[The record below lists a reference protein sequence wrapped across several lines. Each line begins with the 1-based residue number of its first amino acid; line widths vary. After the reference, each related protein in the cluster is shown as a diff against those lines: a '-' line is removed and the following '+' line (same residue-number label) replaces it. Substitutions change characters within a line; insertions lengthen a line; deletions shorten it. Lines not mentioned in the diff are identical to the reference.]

1 MKLNL
6 STFTIRKIYILF
18 TILVFVIYGNS
29 INNEYALDDNIVVD
43 GNKLVEGGIAAL
55 PEIFTSRYSTDD
67 KQSYD
72 YRPVVIASFAI
83 EKQFFNKLPP
93 FQTKEQKKKKDKLT
107 QANISHF
114 VNVLLYALTGVILL
128 IVLQKILYEQSIIV
142 PLAITLLFMLHPL
155 HTEVVSSIKNRDE
168 IIVFF
173 MVLLSINNF
182 IKYTQQAEIR
192 YLVYALLCM
201 IIALF
206 TKNTAM
212 IIAPLVPMTLY
223 FIKAQKKYFT
233 ISIISILVF
242 FVAIKITQKMLVDGE
257 NQLRLFK
264 YFEHPLMHEPWSMKR
279 ISSSLYCNWFYFKS
293 LIFPKDMA
301 FYYGYNQIPI
311 ATWSFWQVWVSLFIT
326 LGGGFYGLYSF
337 LKREYLGL
345 GILIC
350 LGVMMGVNNSLIL
363 LPGIVADRFT
373 YMLSLGFCIVLV
385 WGISKILKLDFSEIK
400 NHNHKIPTKFL
411 WTILVIGLF
420 YSGRTIAR
428 NPDWHDY
435 LTLYEH
441 DIDYVSESA
450 KAHALIANTY
460 YTQVAREFKKN
471 PGNPSLGKDVQKLI
485 YHYKEAV
492 RIDTTYYTSLNNLGS
507 VYLNFKRDYSSAIK
521 YCEKALI
528 YNSNYVEAY
537 FNLAFSYNA
546 IGNYDA
552 SITNIKKIIEIKP
565 DYLNVYDLLNS
576 VLTKNNK
583 TIEGIELLNDLAEE
597 SVRPKFIYVNIG
609 NLYSSLGDGY
619 YDVAL
624 DYFVKAYQ
632 EDNSDIQLCN
642 HILVLSNRL
651 GKQNIYQEYL
661 KYCK

>member
-1 MKLNL
+1 MIIFIL
-6 STFTIRKIYILF
+6 TFI
-18 TILVFVIYGNS
+18 VYGNS

-43 GNKLVEGGIAAL
+43 GNKIVEGGISAI
-55 PEIFTSRYSTDD
+55 PEIFTSRYSTDA

-93 FQTKEQKKKKDKLT
+93 YQTKEQKKKKDKLT

-114 VNVLLYALTGVILL
+114 INVLLYALTGVILL
-128 IVLQKILYEQSIIV
+128 IVLQKILYQLSIIV
-142 PLAITLLFMLHPL
+142 PLAVTLLFMLHPL

-168 IIVFF
+168 IIVFLT
-173 MVLLSINNF
+173 VLLSLNYFIN
-182 IKYTQQAEIR
+182 YTKNKSWKH
-192 YLVYALLCM
+192 LFFALLYMCVG
-201 IIALF
+201 LF
-206 TKNTAM
+206 TKSTALV
-212 IIAPLVPMTLY
+212 IVPLVPMILY
-223 FIKAQKKYFT
+223 FIKADKKYFILSV
-233 ISIISILVF
+233 ISMWVVF
-242 FVAIKITQKMLVDGE
+242 VGVRFSHKLLVDGE
-257 NQLRLFK
+257 NQVRIFK

-326 LGGGFYGLYSF
+326 LGGGFYGLYLF
-337 LKREYLGL
+337 IKREYLGF

-350 LGVMMGVNNSLIL
+350 LGVMMGVNNSLML

-385 WGISKILKLDFSEIK
+385 WAISKILKLDFSEIK
-400 NHNHKIPTKFL
+400 NHNHQIPSKFL
-411 WTILVIGLF
+411 WTILVIGLL

-428 NPDWHDY
+428 NSDWHDY

-441 DIDYVSESA
+441 DIDSVSESA
-450 KAHALIANTY
+450 KAHAIVANTY
-460 YTQVAREFKKN
+460 YTKVAREFKKN
-471 PGNPSLGKDVQKLI
+471 PGNPSVGKDVQKLI

-492 RIDTTYYTSLNNLGS
+492 RIDSTYYTSLNNLGS

-521 YCEKALI
+521 YCEKALV
-528 YNSNYVEAY
+528 YDSNYVEAY
-537 FNLAFSYNA
+537 FNLAFSFNA

-552 SITNIKKIIEIKP
+552 SLANIKKIIQIKP
-565 DYLNVYDLLNS
+565 DYLNVYDLLNR
-576 VLTKNNK
+576 VLTNNNK
-583 TIEGIELLNDLAEE
+583 TIEGIEFLNNLAEE
-597 SVRPKFIYVNIG
+597 SVSPKLIYVNIG

-624 DYFVKAYQ
+624 GYFIKAYK

-651 GKQNIYQEYL
+651 GKQNIYQEYSR
-661 KYCK
+661 YCK